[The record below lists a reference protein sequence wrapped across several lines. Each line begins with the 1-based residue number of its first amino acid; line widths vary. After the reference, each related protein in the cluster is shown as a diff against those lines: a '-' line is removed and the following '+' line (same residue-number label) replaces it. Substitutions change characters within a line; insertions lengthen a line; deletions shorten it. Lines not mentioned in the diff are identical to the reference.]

1 MNIGERGKVNFR
13 LAQDQCA
20 ICKECG
26 HWKKECPKA
35 GELYPTLRAIRLM
48 TLNHEEDWGNQH

>member
-1 MNIGERGKVNFR
+1 VNLQ

-20 ICKECG
+20 ICKERG

-35 GELYPTLRAIRLM
+35 GELGPTLRAIKLM
-48 TLNHEEDWGNQH
+48 TLDEES